1 MKNTVDPI
9 DIVDDVNALLK
20 LGVGDSYRLEH
31 IKQAYIQNKTIWVT
45 DENYLKR
52 MREKYLIKHTLDTPE
67 NIVFENEPEPKET
80 IHCWKCGKKC
90 PLGANFCMT
99 CGTSLFEVG
108 TNPKPV
114 SKSKSFTTTI
124 PLKIPILVGIPI
136 IILIILGAGYTQGY
150 FDNVSENSS
159 DVINV
164 TPIADDDVFIGVADS
179 RCGPGT
185 VLDIE
190 TDSCVV
196 GIVAK
201 NTEADSKCGPGL
213 FYDPDTNSCN
223 LE

>member
-1 MKNTVDPI
+1 MKNTMDPVDI
-9 DIVDDVNALLK
+9 IDDVNALLK

-67 NIVFENEPEPKET
+67 DIVFENEPEPKET

-108 TNPKPV
+108 ANPKPIPE
-114 SKSKSFTTTI
+114 SKSFTKNI
-124 PLKIPILVGIPI
+124 PLKIPILVGIPV
-136 IILIILGAGYTQGY
+136 IILIVLGAGYTQGY
-150 FDNVSENSS
+150 FDNMLETTS
-159 DVINV
+159 DVSNV
-164 TPIADDDVFIGVADS
+164 APVIDDDVFIGVSDS

-185 VLDIE
+185 VLDTE

-201 NTEADSKCGPGL
+201 NTETNSKCGSGL
-213 FYDPDTNSCN
+213 VYHADTNSCN

>member
-1 MKNTVDPI
+1 MDPI
-9 DIVDDVNALLK
+9 DVVDDVNALLK

-52 MREKYLIKHTLDTPE
+52 MREKYLIKHTFDTSE
-67 NIVFENEPEPKET
+67 DTVFENEPEPKET

-108 TNPKPV
+108 ANPQPV
-114 SKSKSFTTTI
+114 PKSKSFTTI
-124 PLKIPILVGIPI
+124 PLKIPMLVGIPV

-150 FDNVSENSS
+150 FDNMLDDSSS
-159 DVINV
+159 DVSNV
-164 TPIADDDVFIGVADS
+164 VPVDDVFIGIADS

-185 VLDIE
+185 VLDTE

-201 NTEADSKCGPGL
+201 NIETNSKCGPGL
-213 FYDPDTNSCN
+213 VYDPDTNSCN

>member
-1 MKNTVDPI
+1 MKDTMDPI
-9 DIVDDVNALLK
+9 DIIDDVNALLK
-20 LGVGDSYRLEH
+20 IGVGDAYRLEH

-67 NIVFENEPEPKET
+67 DIVFENEPEPKDT

-108 TNPKPV
+108 ANPKLIPE
-114 SKSKSFTTTI
+114 SKSFTKNI
-124 PLKIPILVGIPI
+124 PLKIPILVGIPV

-150 FDNVSENSS
+150 FDNMLETTS
-159 DVINV
+159 DVSNV
-164 TPIADDDVFIGVADS
+164 APVVDDVFIGVADS
-179 RCGPGT
+179 RCGSGT
-185 VLDIE
+185 VLDTE

-201 NTEADSKCGPGL
+201 NTETNSKCGPGL
-213 FYDPDTNSCN
+213 VYDPDTNSCN